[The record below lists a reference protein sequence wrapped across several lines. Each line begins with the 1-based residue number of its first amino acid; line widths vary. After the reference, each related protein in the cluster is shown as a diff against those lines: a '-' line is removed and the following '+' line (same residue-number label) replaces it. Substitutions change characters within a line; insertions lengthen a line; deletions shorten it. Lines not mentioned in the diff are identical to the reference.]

1 MDRQAGERMG
11 KASMKVLTR
20 YITRTYLKLLGLVL
34 SAFVTIYLVI
44 ELLEKISRFFQ
55 AGSTLAHVLMYFLLK
70 IPMIVSQVMPL
81 AVLMATLLTLGLL
94 SRSSEI
100 VAMQSCGFSLKTI
113 TKPLLLGALS
123 LSLLTFIANEAVLP
137 MAAERLRYVEEV
149 LILDKSPSTFF
160 RLNNIWYRDESFILR
175 ARLFIPDSVTMKGV
189 TLWQVTENMQPAS
202 RLEAEEGIWEGSRW
216 VLKNVVKRSFA
227 SGKVRATETIATLP
241 IAVNLK
247 INDLKVSDKYAE
259 DMGFFKLRHYAEK
272 LRKGGYDAT
281 RYLAQMHA
289 RISFPFA
296 CLIMAFVGIPFALRG
311 GRSSGIALGIG
322 LSIGIGFAY
331 FIVNSALLSFG
342 QTGVIPPVVAAWA
355 ANFIFALSA
364 VWLTLTLHH

>member
-1 MDRQAGERMG
+1 MT
-11 KASMKVLTR
+11 VLSR
-20 YITRTYLKLLGLVL
+20 YITTNYLRLFGLVL
-34 SAFVTIYLVI
+34 GSFIAIYLVI
-44 ELLEKISRFFQ
+44 EFLEKINRFSQ
-55 AGSTLAHVLMYFLLK
+55 AGSKPVFILLYFLLK
-70 IPMIVSQVMPL
+70 IPAIVSQVMPL

-94 SRSSEI
+94 ARSSEI
-100 VAMQSCGFSLKTI
+100 VAMQSCGISLKTI
-113 TKPLLLGALS
+113 TKPLLLIALTLS
-123 LSLLTFIANEAVLP
+123 LVTFVANETVIPTAS
-137 MAAERLRYVEEV
+137 ERLRYVEEV

-175 ARLFIPDSVTMKGV
+175 ARLFLPDTTTLKGV
-189 TLWQVTENMQPAS
+189 TLWQISETMQPS
-202 RLEAEEGIWEGSRW
+202 QRIDAEEGVWEGSHW
-216 VLKNVVKRSFA
+216 VLKKVIRRNFA
-227 SGKVRATETIATLP
+227 AGKVRSTETVATLP
-241 IAVNLK
+241 IPVSLK

-259 DMGFFKLRHYAEK
+259 DLGFFKLRRYTEK

-322 LSIGIGFAY
+322 LSLGIGFAY
-331 FIVNSALLSFG
+331 FVVNSALLSFG
-342 QTGVIPPVVAAWA
+342 QTGVIQPFIAAWA

-364 VWLTLTLHH
+364 LWLTLTINR